1 MIPMVEEVRGWKKW
15 FRILRLM
22 RKRKRPQFAYTARVG
37 ALDEEGHMEG
47 IVLVGRLLDAVV
59 DIMLVIASVILAF
72 HFWNEWRRG

>member
-1 MIPMVEEVRGWKKW
+1 
-15 FRILRLM
+15 
-22 RKRKRPQFAYTARVG
+22 
-37 ALDEEGHMEG
+37 MEG